1 LQDGNYYIANVLCSY
16 INIMSRGSLGDTD
29 IYTIHN
35 HVKLVRGG
43 KPYFSQMLEMIDNA
57 KTSIHLQTYIYDED
71 ETGNAIAEAL
81 IKAAARG
88 VGVYVLLDAYAS
100 QNLSNHF
107 KNHLIKAGIH
117 LCFFEPFFHSR
128 RFYIGRRLHHK
139 ILLTDE
145 YKSLVGGI
153 NISNRYNDIQGTP
166 AWLDWAICTEGDASH
181 QLYHYCVEVWDKEAG
196 DTLHLKANNFYPPN
210 AVTETC
216 YVRVRKNDW
225 INRRTQ
231 VSHSYKE
238 MFKTAKTDVIVM
250 SSYFWPSRSLLRKIA
265 YASKRG
271 VQIKLIL
278 AGVSDIKISKYAER
292 YMYRWLFRNNVI
304 VYEYQK
310 NVLHGKIAVKD
321 GKWVTVGSYNL
332 NNISARASIELNMDV
347 KNEDFAQNVK
357 HTLEEIIT
365 NDCTQIINDTFIPQ
379 NVFLQ
384 FVQFLSYEAIHLI
397 FFLFTFYFKQTK
409 YER

>member
-1 LQDGNYYIANVLCSY
+1 
-16 INIMSRGSLGDTD
+16 MSRGALGDTD

-35 HVKLVRGG
+35 RAKLVRGG
-43 KPYFSQMLEMIDNA
+43 KPYFDQMLEMIDEA
-57 KTSIHLQTYIYDED
+57 KISVHLQTYIYDED
-71 ETGNAIAEAL
+71 ETGNTIADAL
-81 IKAAARG
+81 LRAATRG
-88 VGVYVLLDAYAS
+88 LKIYVLLDAYAS
-100 QNLSNHF
+100 QGLSNQF
-107 KNHLIKAGIH
+107 KDKLIKAGIR
-117 LCFFEPFFHSR
+117 LCFFEPFFHSKH
-128 RFYIGRRLHHK
+128 FYIGRRLHHK
-139 ILLTDE
+139 VLLTDE
-145 YKSLVGGI
+145 YKSLVGGV

-166 AWLDWAICTEGDASH
+166 AWLDWAIYTEGDASH
-181 QLYHYCVEVWDKEAG
+181 QLYRYCVEVWDKAAG
-196 DTLHLKANNFYPPN
+196 DTLRLKPNNFYPAN
-210 AVTETC
+210 AVIDTC

-238 MFKTAKTDVIVM
+238 MFKTAKTDIIVM

-292 YMYRWLFRNNVI
+292 YMYHWLFRNNVS

-332 NNISARASIELNMDV
+332 NGISAHASIELNMDV
-347 KNEDFAQNVK
+347 KNQDFAQDVK
-357 HTLEEIIT
+357 HTLEDIISK
-365 NDCTQIINDTFIPQ
+365 DCTQIIHDNFDRQSVFQQFI
-379 NVFLQ
+379 
-384 FVQFLSYEAIHLI
+384 QFLSYKIIHLI
-397 FFLFTFYFKQTK
+397 FFLFTFYFKQANF
-409 YER
+409 ER